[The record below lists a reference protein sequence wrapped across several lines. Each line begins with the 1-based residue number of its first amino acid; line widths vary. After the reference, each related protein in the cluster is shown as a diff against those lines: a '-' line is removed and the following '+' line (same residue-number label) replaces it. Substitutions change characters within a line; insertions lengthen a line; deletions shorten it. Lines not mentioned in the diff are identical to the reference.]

1 MKELI
6 TMICLFFVLGGS
18 NHSHHVGRKLKTE
31 NNNKSHPAVKAPGIQ
46 PANRSMADMYSR

>member
-18 NHSHHVGRKLKTE
+18 NHSRHLGRKMKTE
-31 NNNKSHPAVKAPGIQ
+31 DNNKSHPAVKAPDIQ
-46 PANRSMADMYSR
+46 P